1 MSTGEGSIRCDVR
14 GGSGLSSAFL
24 VFLCVSSVFFEL
36 FDGFEDR
43 VAPSER
49 SAAMADQHYGQHV
62 MLLRTFVGRL
72 CCVSLE
78 LLSPGGQWR
87 GRHKG
92 ESLAELVRT
101 PWVGPVGVGTLVA
114 WLRFWNG
121 SNVCD

>member
-1 MSTGEGSIRCDVR
+1 MKEASGAMSEVARAFLLRFLSFCA
-14 GGSGLSSAFL
+14 SLLSSLNFL
-24 VFLCVSSVFFEL
+24 TASKIVWHH
-36 FDGFEDR
+36 
-43 VAPSER
+43 R
-49 SAAMADQHYGQHV
+49 SGRQRWQTNIYGQHV